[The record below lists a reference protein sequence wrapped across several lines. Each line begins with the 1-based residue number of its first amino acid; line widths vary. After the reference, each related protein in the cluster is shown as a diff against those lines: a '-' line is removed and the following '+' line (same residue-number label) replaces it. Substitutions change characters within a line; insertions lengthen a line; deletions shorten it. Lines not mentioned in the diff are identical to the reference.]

1 VICTGELELLVRS
14 IQIFWPRFL
23 GKVVLVLDPPDVH
36 TWHFVVPR
44 EDAHQW
50 EVRFE
55 HTPTMKAR
63 IFNQYSYL
71 NLDRQS
77 TADAIVT
84 IDSDC
89 LFFTPVTPSLLFRDG
104 RLILPH
110 SSVFQRGMW
119 NKATEYFFPNASYF
133 KWHTMVAQ
141 PVRVFLDG
149 ITLPSTASELLT
161 AFSSMRSCSRC
172 QVAFLRRTLPEYRQ
186 WQLARGTCLEARIA
200 AYIIDFPSPPIPEQ
214 FCWMCQLG
222 TFIDM
227 ASTHRDSY
235 YLHDCDNPSAAPAMK
250 YVVHWSYQWTDWDS
264 FKMPRDGLCRAFG
277 AAAFAECRGI
287 DTSSVRNEAFD
298 YSNWNFSAAPLDAK
312 ESVLKD
318 YLALLRRAAA
328 TLSH

>member
-1 VICTGELELLVRS
+1 LVRS

-119 NKATEYFFPNASYF
+119 NKATEYFFPNASFF

-141 PVRVFLDG
+141 PVRVFWM
-149 ITLPSTASELLT
+149 PSHFRVLH
-161 AFSSMRSCSRC
+161 
-172 QVAFLRRTLPEYRQ
+172 
-186 WQLARGTCLEARIA
+186 
-200 AYIIDFPSPPIPEQ
+200 PS
-214 FCWMCQLG
+214 
-222 TFIDM
+222 
-227 ASTHRDSY
+227 H
-235 YLHDCDNPSAAPAMK
+235 
-250 YVVHWSYQWTDWDS
+250 
-264 FKMPRDGLCRAFG
+264 
-277 AAAFAECRGI
+277 
-287 DTSSVRNEAFD
+287 
-298 YSNWNFSAAPLDAK
+298 
-312 ESVLKD
+312 
-318 YLALLRRAAA
+318 
-328 TLSH
+328 